1 MSLKV
6 LFSGSRFIFWALA
19 PLLILCAV
27 VLSLNTNPSSP
38 LHVAVLI
45 LADAFILLLVIGLY
59 NPRRNHWALRCVTGV
74 VFVAYLGYW
83 IDELRV
89 GKLFPSTDRGVESI
103 LAGRRFCGLFGLL
116 DRRTPGRETVSLHGS
131 RCRIDPRRDARLSDY
146 WLAVPEIHVKGLCRH
161 RSIAGRRR
169 RSSRSRTLNNRSQ
182 TRASVGDP
190 RWVTITL

>member
-103 LAGRRFCGLFGLL
+103 LAATLGLA
-116 DRRTPGRETVSLHGS
+116 
-131 RCRIDPRRDARLSDY
+131 IM
-146 WLAVPEIHVKGLCRH
+146 
-161 RSIAGRRR
+161 AGR
-169 RSSRSRTLNNRSQ
+169 
-182 TRASVGDP
+182 A
-190 RWVTITL
+190 